1 MIYDSQTRKY
11 DVVILGAGAA
21 GLMAGL
27 TAGFRGRS
35 VLILE
40 RSNMVGKKILMSGG
54 GRCNF
59 TNQYIDYDNFLSDNS
74 HFCIGALNGYTANDF
89 IQMVDRHNIQYEIRK
104 HNQLFCIN
112 SSSDILEMLLA
123 ECSMAKVDIETHSKV
138 DSISYLE
145 PQNENDKDD
154 QYRYMLNSE
163 YNGKKQRVR
172 SDKISCKSL
181 IIATGGLSVPTLG
194 GSGFGYDLAKN
205 FSLDITNLS
214 AGLVPFTLSGNIQM
228 MVKRLSGVSTYVN
241 VTCNGK
247 TFREHILFTHRG
259 LSGPAIL
266 QISNYW
272 KAGQS
277 ISIDLFP
284 DQNLTDLLL
293 KQKEKQSRILIKTYL
308 SHFLPRSLA
317 NELQTM
323 FWPDFAQ
330 TAISEV
336 PDKSL
341 ILIGSEL
348 TKWTLIPAGTEGYR
362 TAEVTRGG
370 VSTEKISSK
379 TMEVKDQPGLYFV
392 GEVLDVT
399 GHLGGFNF
407 QWAWSSG
414 YAAGLYA

>member
-89 IQMVDRHNIQYEIRK
+89 IQMVDRHNINYYIRK

-163 YNGKKQRVR
+163 YNGKKQRIR

-214 AGLVPFTLSGNIQM
+214 AGLVPFTFSGNIQM

>member
-21 GLMAGL
+21 GVMAGL
-27 TAGFRGRS
+27 TAGSRGRS

-40 RSNMVGKKILMSGG
+40 CSNMVGKKILMSGG

-145 PQNENDKDD
+145 PQNEKDKDD

-214 AGLVPFTLSGNIQM
+214 AGLVPFTFSGNIQM

-323 FWPDFAQ
+323 FWPDFTQ

>member
-214 AGLVPFTLSGNIQM
+214 AGLVPFTFSGNIQM
-228 MVKRLSGVSTYVN
+228 MVKRFL
-241 VTCNGK
+241 
-247 TFREHILFTHRG
+247 I
-259 LSGPAIL
+259 
-266 QISNYW
+266 IS
-272 KAGQS
+272 
-277 ISIDLFP
+277 
-284 DQNLTDLLL
+284 
-293 KQKEKQSRILIKTYL
+293 
-308 SHFLPRSLA
+308 FL
-317 NELQTM
+317 
-323 FWPDFAQ
+323 
-330 TAISEV
+330 V
-336 PDKSL
+336 
-341 ILIGSEL
+341 
-348 TKWTLIPAGTEGYR
+348 
-362 TAEVTRGG
+362 
-370 VSTEKISSK
+370 
-379 TMEVKDQPGLYFV
+379 
-392 GEVLDVT
+392 
-399 GHLGGFNF
+399 
-407 QWAWSSG
+407 
-414 YAAGLYA
+414 

>member
-123 ECSMAKVDIETHSKV
+123 ECSMAKVDIETHSTV
-138 DSISYLE
+138 GSISYLE

-214 AGLVPFTLSGNIQM
+214 AGLVPFTFSGNIQM

-308 SHFLPRSLA
+308 SRFLPRSLA

-323 FWPDFAQ
+323 FWPDFTQ

>member
-1 MIYDSQTRKY
+1 
-11 DVVILGAGAA
+11 
-21 GLMAGL
+21 
-27 TAGFRGRS
+27 
-35 VLILE
+35 
-40 RSNMVGKKILMSGG
+40 
-54 GRCNF
+54 
-59 TNQYIDYDNFLSDNS
+59 
-74 HFCIGALNGYTANDF
+74 
-89 IQMVDRHNIQYEIRK
+89 
-104 HNQLFCIN
+104 
-112 SSSDILEMLLA
+112 
-123 ECSMAKVDIETHSKV
+123 
-138 DSISYLE
+138 
-145 PQNENDKDD
+145 
-154 QYRYMLNSE
+154 MLNSE

-214 AGLVPFTLSGNIQM
+214 AGLVPFTFSGNIQM

-407 QWAWSSG
+407 QWASASG

>member
-154 QYRYMLNSE
+154 QYRYILNSE

-214 AGLVPFTLSGNIQM
+214 AGLVPFTFSGNIQM

-323 FWPDFAQ
+323 FWPDFTQ

>member
-214 AGLVPFTLSGNIQM
+214 AGLVPFTFSGNIQM

-308 SHFLPRSLA
+308 SRFLPRSLV

>member
-11 DVVILGAGAA
+11 DVVVLGAGAA
-21 GLMAGL
+21 GLMTGL

-59 TNQYIDYDNFLSDNS
+59 TNQYVDSENFLSENS
-74 HFCIGALNGYTANDF
+74 RFCIGALNSYTADDF
-89 IQMVDRHNIQYEIRK
+89 IQMVDRHNIQYEVRK
-104 HNQLFCIN
+104 NNQLFCVN
-112 SSSDILEMLLA
+112 SSSDILEMLLT
-123 ECSMAKVDIETHSKV
+123 ECALANVEIETHSDV
-138 DSISYLE
+138 DRISCLG
-145 PQNENDKDD
+145 PHNQIGKDD
-154 QYRYMLNSE
+154 LYRYVLNSNK
-163 YNGKKQRVR
+163 NGKRVGNR

-181 IIATGGLSVPTLG
+181 VVASGGLSIPTLG
-194 GSGFGYDLAKN
+194 GSGFGYELATK
-205 FSLDITNLS
+205 FSLNVTDLY
-214 AGLVPFTLSGNIQM
+214 AGLVPFTFSGDLHS
-228 MVKRLSGVSTYVN
+228 MVKRLSGVSTYAG

-272 KAGQS
+272 AAGQP
-277 ISIDLFP
+277 ITINFFP
-284 DQNLTDLLL
+284 DQNVVAQLL
-293 KQKEKQSRILIKTYL
+293 KQKETQSQIFIKTFL
-308 SHFLPRSLA
+308 SRFLPRSLV
-317 NELQTM
+317 NELQTIW
-323 FWPDFAQ
+323 WPNFSR
-330 TAISEV
+330 TPICKV

-341 ILIGSEL
+341 LLIGNKLS
-348 TKWTLIPAGTEGYR
+348 KWNLIPAGTEGYR
-362 TAEVTRGG
+362 TAEVTGGG

-379 TMEVKDQPGLYFV
+379 TMEVKGQPGLYFV
-392 GEVLDVT
+392 GEVLDIT
-399 GHLGGFNF
+399 GHLVGFNF

>member
-154 QYRYMLNSE
+154 QYSYVLNSQ
-163 YNGKKQRVR
+163 YNGKRKRVG

-181 IIATGGLSVPTLG
+181 VIATGGLSVPTLG

-214 AGLVPFTLSGNIQM
+214 AGLVPFTFSGNIQM

>member
-214 AGLVPFTLSGNIQM
+214 AGLVPFTFSGNIQM

-323 FWPDFAQ
+323 FWPDFTQ
-330 TAISEV
+330 TAISDV

>member
-214 AGLVPFTLSGNIQM
+214 AGLVPFTFSGNIQM

-336 PDKSL
+336 PDKRL

>member
-40 RSNMVGKKILMSGG
+40 CSNMVGKKILMSGG

-59 TNQYIDYDNFLSDNS
+59 TNQYIDYANFLSDNS

-214 AGLVPFTLSGNIQM
+214 AGLVPFTFSGNIQM

>member
-1 MIYDSQTRKY
+1 MICDSQTRKY

-21 GLMAGL
+21 GLMAAL

-59 TNQYIDYDNFLSDNS
+59 TNQYVDYDNFLSENS
-74 HFCIGALNGYTANDF
+74 HFCIGALNAYTADDF

-214 AGLVPFTLSGNIQM
+214 AGLVPFTFSGNIQM

-323 FWPDFAQ
+323 FWPDFTQ

>member
-214 AGLVPFTLSGNIQM
+214 AGLVPFTFSGNIQM

-323 FWPDFAQ
+323 FWPDFTQ

>member
-40 RSNMVGKKILMSGG
+40 CSNMVGKKILLSGG

-214 AGLVPFTLSGNIQM
+214 AGLVPFTFSGNIQM

-323 FWPDFAQ
+323 FWPDFTQ
-330 TAISEV
+330 TAISDV
-336 PDKSL
+336 PDKRL

>member
-35 VLILE
+35 VLIIE

-59 TNQYIDYDNFLSDNS
+59 TNQYVDYDNFLSENS

-89 IQMVDRHNIQYEIRK
+89 IQMVDRHNIKYEIRK
-104 HNQLFCIN
+104 NNQLFCIN

-123 ECSMAKVDIETHSKV
+123 ECSLAGGEIETHSTV

-145 PQNENDKDD
+145 PQKENAKDD
-154 QYRYMLNSE
+154 QYNYVLNSQ
-163 YNGKKQRVR
+163 YNGKRGSAR
-172 SDKISCKSL
+172 SDKISCKSFV
-181 IIATGGLSVPTLG
+181 IASGGLSIPTLG
-194 GSGFGYDLAKN
+194 GSGFGYDLATK
-205 FSLDITNLS
+205 FSLDITDLS
-214 AGLVPFTLSGNIQM
+214 AGLVPFTFSGNIHT
-228 MVKRLSGVSTYVN
+228 MVRRLSGVSTYVD

-272 KAGQS
+272 TAGQS

-284 DQNLTDLLL
+284 DQNVTDQLL
-293 KQKEKQSRILIKTYL
+293 KQKENQSRILIKTYL
-308 SHFLPRSLA
+308 SRFLPRSLV

-323 FWPDFAQ
+323 FWPNFAR
-330 TAISEV
+330 TPISEV

-341 ILIGSEL
+341 VLIGSKL
-348 TKWTLIPAGTEGYR
+348 TKWTLMPAGTEGYR

-379 TMEVKDQPGLYFV
+379 TMEVKGQPGLYFV
-392 GEVLDVT
+392 GEVMDIT

>member
-123 ECSMAKVDIETHSKV
+123 ECSMAKVDIETHSKA

-214 AGLVPFTLSGNIQM
+214 AGLVPFTFSGNIQM

>member
-40 RSNMVGKKILMSGG
+40 CSNMVGKKILMSGG

-214 AGLVPFTLSGNIQM
+214 AGLVPFTFSGNIQM

-323 FWPDFAQ
+323 FWPDFTQ
-330 TAISEV
+330 TAISDV

>member
-214 AGLVPFTLSGNIQM
+214 AGLVPFTFSGNIQM

-308 SHFLPRSLA
+308 SHFLPRSLV

-336 PDKSL
+336 PNKSL

>member
-214 AGLVPFTLSGNIQM
+214 AGLVPFTFSGNIQM

-241 VTCNGK
+241 VNCNGK

>member
-181 IIATGGLSVPTLG
+181 IIATGGLTDPTLG

-214 AGLVPFTLSGNIQM
+214 AGLVPFTFSGNIQM

-323 FWPDFAQ
+323 FWPDFTQ

-399 GHLGGFNF
+399 CL
-407 QWAWSSG
+407 
-414 YAAGLYA
+414 LYTSPSPRDATLSRIHG

>member
-40 RSNMVGKKILMSGG
+40 CSNMVGKKILMSGG

-214 AGLVPFTLSGNIQM
+214 AGLVPFTFSGNIQM

>member
-1 MIYDSQTRKY
+1 MIYNSQTRKY

-59 TNQYIDYDNFLSDNS
+59 TNQYVDYDNFLSENS

-112 SSSDILEMLLA
+112 SSSDILEMLLT
-123 ECSMAKVDIETHSKV
+123 ECSLAKVDIETHSTV
-138 DSISYLE
+138 GSVSYLE
-145 PQNENDKDD
+145 PQNENDKDN
-154 QYRYMLNSE
+154 QYSYLLNSE
-163 YNGKKQRVR
+163 YNVQKQRVR

-194 GSGFGYDLAKN
+194 GSGFGYDLATK
-205 FSLDITNLS
+205 FSLAITDLS
-214 AGLVPFTLSGNIQM
+214 AGLVPFTFSGNIHR
-228 MVKRLSGVSTYVN
+228 MVKRLSGVSTYVD

-272 KAGQS
+272 TAGQS

-284 DQNLTDLLL
+284 DQNVTDQLL
-293 KQKEKQSRILIKTYL
+293 KQKENQSQILVKTYL
-308 SHFLPRSLA
+308 SRLLPRSLA

-323 FWPDFAQ
+323 FWPDLAR
-330 TAISEV
+330 TPISEV

-341 ILIGSEL
+341 ILIGSKL

-379 TMEVKDQPGLYFV
+379 TMEMKGQPGLYFV
-392 GEVLDVT
+392 GEVLDIT